1 MLFWP
6 ASLDLLHELSFKK
19 KKRKTPLSPSSKG
32 KDRHS
37 GKCATGAK
45 SVPQEERQSRS
56 FGQRAAGL
64 LDWPRPMAAL
74 KGSRPFGK
82 QQPWPGPALALAL
95 KPSSASHCL
104 RDAGRSFAASPTMAG
119 LL

>member
-1 MLFWP
+1 MLQ
-6 ASLDLLHELSFKK
+6 A
-19 KKRKTPLSPSSKG
+19 LSPFPRKKDSPAALDKG
-32 KDRHS
+32 
-37 GKCATGAK
+37 
-45 SVPQEERQSRS
+45 P
-56 FGQRAAGL
+56 AGL

-104 RDAGRSFAASPTMAG
+104 RDAGRSFTASPTMAG

>member
-1 MLFWP
+1 MLQ
-6 ASLDLLHELSFKK
+6 AL
-19 KKRKTPLSPSSKG
+19 
-32 KDRHS
+32 
-37 GKCATGAK
+37 K
-45 SVPQEERQSRS
+45 SIPQEERQSRS

-64 LDWPRPMAAL
+64 LDWPWPMAAL